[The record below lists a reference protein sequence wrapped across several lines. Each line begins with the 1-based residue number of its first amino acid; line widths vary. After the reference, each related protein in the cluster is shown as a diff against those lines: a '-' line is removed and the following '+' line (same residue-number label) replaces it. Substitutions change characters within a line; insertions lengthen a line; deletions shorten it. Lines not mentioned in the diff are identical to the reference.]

1 LILEGWHPIK
11 RSLNAQLLI
20 QDKESHLLSITE
32 QKINE
37 DGIYLGTDFAPV
49 YEMDKKRE
57 YEESMHRIIELL
69 YEEGYRG
76 VVGVD
81 SIIDE

>member
-1 LILEGWHPIK
+1 MQLLTFIERRNIETDLLLEGWHPIK

-20 QDKESHLLSITE
+20 QEEGSHLLSITE

-49 YEMDKKRE
+49 YELDKNVNTKQACI
-57 YEESMHRIIELL
+57 ES
-69 YEEGYRG
+69 
-76 VVGVD
+76 
-81 SIIDE
+81 